1 MSCTKYLCIRS
12 SFVNSG
18 WKAVPNRLPCLTATI
33 DEAFVSP
40 TLCFN
45 WARTSTLE
53 ELIEETIGARI
64 NTAGNKSSDEVVMW
78 LIYNEDSN
86 ESI

>member
-1 MSCTKYLCIRS
+1 MSCTKYLCTRS

-33 DEAFVSP
+33 AEVSVSP
-40 TLCFN
+40 TSWFN

-53 ELIEETIGARI
+53 ELIEEIIGARI
-64 NTAGNKSSDEVVMW
+64 NIAGNKSSDEVVM
-78 LIYNEDSN
+78 
-86 ESI
+86 